1 MTSDGLV
8 KDLIS
13 TKCSFLS
20 FLTSSSVFYKL
31 SLASATDNSASLA
44 ILEASSA
51 WAVASFSSKLTLK
64 M

>member
-20 FLTSSSVFYKL
+20 FLTSSRVFDKD
-31 SLASATDNSASLA
+31 SLASATESSASLA
-44 ILEASSA
+44 NFEASSA
-51 WAVASFSSKLTLK
+51 
-64 M
+64 

>member
-51 WAVASFSSKLTLK
+51 WAVASFSSKLTYFC
-64 M
+64 